1 MSVTSSDIV
10 VYGSANMPENDT
22 GTSGGA
28 IDTSVKII
36 FTDISAA
43 DTVEILSDAGGDT
56 SQTVT
61 VEGRDAGG
69 SIVSETETLTGTT
82 PVTTAQSFERILKI
96 TCSSTSHGTVTIRKQ
111 SDNVTIA
118 TMENG
123 IDGVRRPFYDATA
136 EDSGGSSKVF
146 YEKVFVQND
155 HSTLS
160 LLSATITASADPSGL
175 LAFDLANAV
184 NDSFSLTNRLTAFA
198 NGDNTLGSPTWDD
211 AEKAVPGTDLA
222 AAGEIGVWLRL
233 SLAAGQ
239 AAAKTTY
246 TLTVAGSST

>member
-10 VYGSANMPENDT
+10 VYGSANMPEADGT
-22 GTSGGA
+22 TSGGA

-36 FTDISAA
+36 FTDISAT
-43 DTVEILSDAGGDT
+43 DEVEILSDAGGDT

-61 VEGRDAGG
+61 VYGRDAGG

-82 PVTTAQSFERILKI
+82 PVATAQAFERILKI
-96 TCSSTSHGTVTIRKQ
+96 TCSSASHGTITIRKE
-111 SDNVTIA
+111 SDDVTIA

-123 IDGVRRPFYDATA
+123 IDAVRRPFYDATA
-136 EDSGGSSKVF
+136 EASGGSAKVF

-155 HSTLS
+155 HATLS

-175 LAFDLANAV
+175 LAFDLEDAV
-184 NDSFSLTNRLTAFA
+184 NDSNSTSNRLTSPAG
-198 NGDNTLGSPTWDD
+198 GDMLGSPTWDD